1 MKNIIASFTL
11 MMMLFSIIILPVT
24 AQGQETEVQRATE
37 DALRDVE
44 QDVSKITWGISG
56 FFCSV
61 FSVAYAYIG
70 KPPVPASRFIGKSA
84 EYVTFYT
91 DAYHQEVRKQRGQ
104 AAVIGCLAGS
114 IFSTITYYLSDQS
127 Q

>member
-61 FSVAYAYIG
+61 CSVAYAYID
-70 KPPVPASRFIGKSA
+70 KPQVPASRFVGKSA
-84 EYVTFYT
+84 EYVSFYT
-91 DAYHQEVRKQRGQ
+91 DAYHREVRKQRGQ

>member
-1 MKNIIASFTL
+1 LKNIIASFTL

-56 FFCSV
+56 FF
-61 FSVAYAYIG
+61 
-70 KPPVPASRFIGKSA
+70 
-84 EYVTFYT
+84 
-91 DAYHQEVRKQRGQ
+91 
-104 AAVIGCLAGS
+104 L
-114 IFSTITYYLSDQS
+114 
-127 Q
+127 